1 MGAFKDW
8 LNGLAGKTTP
18 DDADLLY
25 LRDSS
30 GTPSSKKLTW
40 ANLKATTKTYFDTL
54 YQATL
59 VSGTNIKTINSTSL
73 LGSGDLT
80 VSASQPEL
88 NITRSI
94 SFGGF

>member
-1 MGAFKDW
+1 M
-8 LNGLAGKTTP
+8 TP
-18 DDADLLY
+18 TADRFASFAAKQDA
-25 LRDSS
+25 
-30 GTPSSKKLTW
+30 
-40 ANLKATTKTYFDTL
+40 
-54 YQATL
+54 L